1 MVACTYYHCIVTDR
15 PCCYCRFFCPIVGV
29 TLFIPLLNNALL
41 KYWNILIHFIG
52 RANSYL
58 LLSVAFLIF
67 LVPIAMILRIL
78 KKNRCEAEKTSSKS
92 YYITRDHIYEDIDMK
107 ELW

>member
-1 MVACTYYHCIVTDR
+1 MTKNMILIYSL
-15 PCCYCRFFCPIVGV
+15 FGIVGV